1 MVLVGAAHHR
11 ALLHGGVAADD
22 VLDHGGEHLE
32 AVVADDH
39 PLDPGIQEHKAVLVQ
54 IAHVTGVDPDA
65 AIGVAAE
72 AVRLSVASEEVEV
85 SEEAEVLAAAAS
97 EEEWAEAAVPAPGSK
112 TRNNQIINFNKKT
125 RNMKKS
131 IIIILAVV
139 AILVIWAVSVYN
151 GLVTMD
157 ENVTGQWANVETQY
171 QRRADLIPNLVN
183 TVKGYATHEKETLEG
198 VVAARS
204 QATQIKVDAEDL
216 TPEKLAEYQ
225 KAQGA
230 VTSALG
236 KLLAITENYP
246 DLKANQNFLELQAQL
261 EGTENRINVARK
273 NFNDAAQAYNTNIR
287 RFPKNIFAGMF
298 GFDKKAYFEA
308 EEGSEKAPKVEF

>member
-1 MVLVGAAHHR
+1 
-11 ALLHGGVAADD
+11 
-22 VLDHGGEHLE
+22 
-32 AVVADDH
+32 
-39 PLDPGIQEHKAVLVQ
+39 
-54 IAHVTGVDPDA
+54 
-65 AIGVAAE
+65 
-72 AVRLSVASEEVEV
+72 
-85 SEEAEVLAAAAS
+85 
-97 EEEWAEAAVPAPGSK
+97 
-112 TRNNQIINFNKKT
+112 
-125 RNMKKS
+125 MKKS

-183 TVKGYATHEKETLEG
+183 TVKGYASHEKETLEG
-198 VVAARS
+198 VVEARS
-204 QATQIKVDAEDL
+204 KATQIKVDADGL

-236 KLLAITENYP
+236 KLLAISESYP

-261 EGTENRINVARK
+261 EGTENRINVARNK
-273 NFNDAAQAYNTNIR
+273 FNEAARIYNEKVRQFPTKLAAMIFGFKAKPYFKSAAGAENAPTVNFN
-287 RFPKNIFAGMF
+287 
-298 GFDKKAYFEA
+298 
-308 EEGSEKAPKVEF
+308 

>member
-1 MVLVGAAHHR
+1 
-11 ALLHGGVAADD
+11 
-22 VLDHGGEHLE
+22 
-32 AVVADDH
+32 
-39 PLDPGIQEHKAVLVQ
+39 
-54 IAHVTGVDPDA
+54 
-65 AIGVAAE
+65 
-72 AVRLSVASEEVEV
+72 
-85 SEEAEVLAAAAS
+85 
-97 EEEWAEAAVPAPGSK
+97 
-112 TRNNQIINFNKKT
+112 
-125 RNMKKS
+125 MKKS

-157 ENVTGQWANVETQY
+157 ENVTGKWANVETQY

-204 QATQIKVDAEDL
+204 QATQIKVDAADL
-216 TPEKLAEYQ
+216 TPEKLAQYQ

-246 DLKANQNFLELQAQL
+246 DLTYIIHSGFISGYQNRYGDNLKPP
-261 EGTENRINVARK
+261 TNVYHRMTA
-273 NFNDAAQAYNTNIR
+273 
-287 RFPKNIFAGMF
+287 
-298 GFDKKAYFEA
+298 
-308 EEGSEKAPKVEF
+308 